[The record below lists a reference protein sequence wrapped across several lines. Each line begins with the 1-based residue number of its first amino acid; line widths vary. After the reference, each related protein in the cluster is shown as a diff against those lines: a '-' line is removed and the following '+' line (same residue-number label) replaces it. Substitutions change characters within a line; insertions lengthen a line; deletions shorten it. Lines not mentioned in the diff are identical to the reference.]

1 MTEGE
6 ERGKV
11 LDVGEDIILGRG
23 ATDTLARFGD
33 DPLLSR
39 QHARVSRGQGGQL
52 AIEDLGSANGTF
64 VNDERIESARTLA
77 LGDLVRI
84 GHTVFQVTDSS
95 GAVPE
100 RTRLGGELP
109 PVEAGEELL
118 VTEGPA
124 QGRRLAL
131 DEEFLVGR
139 SMGEDGKLGDD
150 PQLSRRHARFSRD
163 GGRLT
168 IEDLGSANGTFV
180 NGARITQPSPLAVG
194 DSLRIGQTMLAVVK
208 PGQQPAPASPA
219 TYVPPPAD
227 QAATPAL
234 PPQPPAP
241 APPPQAPAP
250 APQPQAP
257 QAQSPQSPQP
267 QPPQPQ
273 APIRA
278 RQPDPPRAR
287 PAEPPA
293 APAPAPAEKEK
304 KKSNV
309 AAAVVLLIVV
319 ILLMVIIV
327 SIGR

>member
-1 MTEGE
+1 MVSAMAGEQLRVTEGE

-11 LDVGEDIILGRG
+11 LAVGEDIILGRG

-39 QHARVSRGQGGQL
+39 QHARVSRAQGGQL

-64 VNDERIESARTLA
+64 VNDERIESTRTLA

-84 GHTVFQVTDSS
+84 GHAVFQVTDAS

-109 PVEAGEELL
+109 SVGPSEELL

-124 QGRRLAL
+124 QGRRLPL

-150 PQLSRRHARFSRD
+150 PQLSRRHARLAND
-163 GGRLT
+163 GGRLI

-180 NGARITQPSPLAVG
+180 NGTRITQPVPLAVG
-194 DSLRIGQTMLAVVK
+194 DSVKIGQTTLAVVK
-208 PGQQPAPASPA
+208 PGQQPVAAAPA
-219 TYVPPPAD
+219 THVPPPAD
-227 QAATPAL
+227 QSPTPAL
-234 PPQPPAP
+234 PPQP
-241 APPPQAPAP
+241 Q
-250 APQPQAP
+250 APQPQA
-257 QAQSPQSPQP
+257 
-267 QPPQPQ
+267 PQPQ

-287 PAEPPA
+287 PPAPPPA
-293 APAPAPAEKEK
+293 QAAQAPAPAPAPAPPAEKEK
-304 KKSNV
+304 KPNV
-309 AAAVVLLIVV
+309 LGAVLLLVGVIV
-319 ILLMVIIV
+319 LMIIIV